1 MGEFLMDSF
10 VGSMFERGAI
20 SGMPLETVVLSLLLA
35 FAIGHVIGWI
45 YTWTHHGLSYS
56 QSFSASLVVMPVL
69 VCLVML
75 LMSDNLVVAF
85 GLLAVF
91 AVVRFR
97 NVLKDTRDTTF
108 ILWSIIEGMACG
120 ILKFELAIVGAIVV
134 ALVIAYLRATVFG
147 GRHRFDVVLSLQLT
161 GDLVGGVASH
171 RNILKR
177 HSRRIHLATERRL
190 TDEGLDLSYRLLL
203 RDPERRD
210 ELLRALENSEGIQ
223 NVSLYMRDDE
233 SEF

>member
-1 MGEFLMDSF
+1 MD
-10 VGSMFERGAI
+10 GLINTMFDRGMV
-20 SGMPLETVVLSLLLA
+20 SGIPLETVLLSLLLA
-35 FAIGHVIGWI
+35 FSIGHVIGWI

-56 QSFSASLVVMPVL
+56 QTFTASLVVMPVL

-108 ILWSIIEGMACG
+108 VLWSIVEGMACG
-120 ILKFELAIVGAIVV
+120 ILKFELAIVGAFVV
-134 ALVIAYLRATVFG
+134 ALVIAYLRVTVFG
-147 GRHRFDVVLSLQLT
+147 GRHRFDVILSLQLT
-161 GDLVGGVASH
+161 GDLVGSVTNH
-171 RNILKR
+171 RNILRR
-177 HSRRIHLATERRL
+177 HSRRIHLASERRL
-190 TDEGLDLSYRLLL
+190 TDKGLDLSYRILL
-203 RDPERRD
+203 RDPDRRE
-210 ELLRALENSEGIQ
+210 ELLNALEDAEGVQ
-223 NVSLYMRDDE
+223 NVSLYLREDE

>member
-1 MGEFLMDSF
+1 MNNFLD
-10 VGSMFERGAI
+10 SMFNQGAMV
-20 SGMPLETVVLSLLLA
+20 SGLPLETVILSLLLS

-45 YTWTHHGLSYS
+45 YAWTHHGLSYS
-56 QSFSASLVVMPVL
+56 QSFTASLVVMPVL

-108 ILWSIIEGMACG
+108 VLWAIVEGMACG
-120 ILKFELAIVGAIVV
+120 VLKFQLAIIGAIVV
-134 ALVIAYLRATVFG
+134 GLVVAYLRYTAFG
-147 GRHRFDVVLSLQLT
+147 GRHRFDVLLTLQLT
-161 GDLVGGVASH
+161 GDLVDAVAGH
-171 RNILKR
+171 RDILR
-177 HSRRIHLATERRL
+177 QHSRRIRLASERRL

-203 RDPERRD
+203 RNPERHD
-210 ELLRALENSEGIQ
+210 ELLRALEASEGIR
-223 NVSLYMRDDE
+223 NVSLYLRDDE
-233 SEF
+233 SEI